1 MSTNNKKENKVMKY
15 GLIIQSL
22 APLFLLT
29 FIRNIDCDIFKGD
42 IPEYISNHKCLL
54 SVLFICVLWV
64 VISGI
69 VYLRFRIHSTYGFTE
84 GYTIKN
90 ISKQNDK
97 GLEFFLTLIIP
108 LIMEDMEKK
117 RDAFIFMLIIIAL
130 CVLLSK
136 TNLYYSN
143 PVLIIMGYNIIDFE
157 FEELPSDAFKGTMVG
172 IIPPTVSINEK
183 HSIKFKPIADNVL
196 YVRQKGGKINE
207 EGRNVR

>member
-1 MSTNNKKENKVMKY
+1 MKDSSKMSNNTKKGNKMLKY
-15 GLIIQSL
+15 GLILQSL
-22 APLFLLT
+22 APLFFLT
-29 FIRNIDCDIFKGD
+29 FIKNFDCDIFYGD
-42 IPEYISNHKCLL
+42 ISKYIFNHKFLL

-69 VYLRFRIHSTYGFTE
+69 VYLRFRRHSTYGLTE

-108 LIMEDMEKK
+108 LIMDDMEKK
-117 RDAFIFMLIIIAL
+117 RDVFIFMLIIIAL

-157 FEELPSDAFKGTMVG
+157 FEEPPSDDFKGTMVG

-183 HSIKFKPIADNVL
+183 HSIKFKSIADNVL
-196 YVRQKGGKINE
+196 YVRQKRRENK
-207 EGRNVR
+207 